1 MFNRKKDGKGE
12 TERPN
17 VVEQAPARAAA
28 APVARPAMPQP
39 VGLPERPAPGIPAS
53 GPTYRADA
61 LRRPGEALA
70 PAARRPAN
78 NDSEDSKRLIVG
90 RGIAL
95 SGEIAACDRLVVEGR
110 VEATLSKSRVV
121 EIHEVGSFK
130 GTADVD
136 EAVISGRFD
145 GTLSVRG
152 RLSVRATGC
161 VVGEIRYGQLEVEAG
176 GQING
181 ALQALQQD
189 GQPQRE
195 TKLVMA
201 GKLGEMA

>member
-1 MFNRKKDGKGE
+1 V
-12 TERPN
+12 P
-17 VVEQAPARAAA
+17 QA
-28 APVARPAMPQP
+28 
-39 VGLPERPAPGIPAS
+39 VGLPERPPAAGIPAS
-53 GPTYRADA
+53 GPTYRAEA
-61 LRRPGEALA
+61 LRRPTEAA
-70 PAARRPAN
+70 TGAAGRAAN
-78 NDSEDSKRLIVG
+78 SDSEESRRLIVG

-95 SGEIAACDRLVVEGR
+95 AGEIAACDRLVVEGR

-121 EIHEVGSFK
+121 EIHEAGSFK

-181 ALQALQQD
+181 TLQPLHSDA
-189 GQPQRE
+189 QPQRE

-201 GKLGEMA
+201 GKLGESA

>member
-12 TERPN
+12 AERAL
-17 VVEQAPARAAA
+17 APAVE
-28 APVARPAMPQP
+28 APVARPVAAP
-39 VGLPERPAPGIPAS
+39 VVRPAVPQAMGMPGS
-53 GPTYRADA
+53 GPTYRAEP
-61 LRRPGEALA
+61 LRRPGDSA
-70 PAARRPAN
+70 PPPPLVRAAN
-78 NDSEDSKRLIVG
+78 IDGDDTKRLIVG

-95 SGEIAACDRLVVEGR
+95 SGEIATCDRLVVEGR

-121 EIHEVGSFK
+121 EIHEAGSFK

-152 RLSVRATGC
+152 RLSVRATGR

-189 GQPQRE
+189 APQQRE
-195 TKLVMA
+195 TVLAMA
-201 GKLGEMA
+201 DKLGETA